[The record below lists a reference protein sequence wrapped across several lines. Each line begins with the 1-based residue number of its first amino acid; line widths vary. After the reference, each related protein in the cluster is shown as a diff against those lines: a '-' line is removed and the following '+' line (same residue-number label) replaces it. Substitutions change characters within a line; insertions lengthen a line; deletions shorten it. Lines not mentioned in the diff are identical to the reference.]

1 MPLTPALMDA
11 KINEHFAFEANDDVE
26 GVLSTLTPDC
36 EHDVV
41 GWPAGPSFGHEPTRG
56 FYETL
61 FADLAD
67 GSATPIRRMYGENF
81 LVDETLW
88 SGRAVGRPFGIEGG
102 GRPLEFRMLHVIEFA
117 SSGNISREQV
127 WLDVAAILRQL
138 S

>member
-1 MPLTPALMDA
+1 MPLTAAFMDA
-11 KINEHFAFEANDDVE
+11 KINEHFAFEAKDDVE

-41 GWPAGPSFGHEPTRG
+41 GWPPGPSFGHEQARG

-67 GSATPIRRMYGENF
+67 GSATPIRRMHGENF

-88 SGRAVGRPFGIEGG
+88 SGRAVGRPFGMEGR

-117 SSGNISREQV
+117 PTGHISREQV